1 MLRIFSKSRDRIRNG
16 LQAGGAIID
25 RAGIADA
32 VGGAAQAIGGA
43 AGDALDAAGG
53 FLDVAAGRRMYNLV
67 QERLDLQSRY
77 NDILAYKLE
86 EALKRIAALE
96 AKLLEKGA

>member
-1 MLRIFSKSRDRIRNG
+1 MKSQFARFTKKVRKG
-16 LQAGGAIID
+16 VEAGKAIID
-25 RAGIADA
+25 DNGIADA
-32 VGGAAQAIGGA
+32 VGEAAQAIGGA
-43 AGDALDAAGG
+43 AGDAIGAAGG